1 MEFTSNWY
9 WWCSCK
15 SETEFEL

>member
-9 WWCSCK
+9 WCN
-15 SETEFEL
+15 